1 MRDELKDLGCKAK
14 LCGGAPSSAD
24 TPRGGAP
31 HGASRSRP
39 GPRSFCRTNLCGNGQ
54 RNHARRGRRS
64 SRVRVPKMLR
74 PTSPVAA
81 LAEPKLSMALPQMAE
96 STPSPAT
103 TRGFSILVATALPES
118 LRLPCESISSMMMI
132 TSPSPMPPPAL
143 QAQTPAPRMTA
154 PRAAKSKSRSKSKLV
169 AHEPQAGLP
178 WSGLSWWQ
186 SLLSIRPHSRLT
198 LTRGRAATIL
208 ASVLTRGH

>member
-1 MRDELKDLGCKAK
+1 MESRALVLALGAFVA
-14 LCGGAPSSAD
+14 LISAGTVNAT
-24 TPRGGAP
+24 TPA
-31 HGASRSRP
+31 AAAE
-39 GPRSFCRTNLCGNGQ
+39 
-54 RNHARRGRRS
+54 ARVS
-64 SRVRVPKMLR
+64 VVPKMLR

-81 LAEPKLSMALPQMAE
+81 LAEPKLSMALPQMPE

-154 PRAAKSKSRSKSKLV
+154 PRAARSKSRPKSKLV

-186 SLLSIRPHSRLT
+186 SLLSIR
-198 LTRGRAATIL
+198 IN
-208 ASVLTRGH
+208 